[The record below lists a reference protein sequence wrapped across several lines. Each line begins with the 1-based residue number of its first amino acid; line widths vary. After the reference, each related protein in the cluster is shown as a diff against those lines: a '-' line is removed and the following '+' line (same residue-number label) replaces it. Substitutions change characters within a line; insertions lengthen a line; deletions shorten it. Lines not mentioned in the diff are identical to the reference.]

1 LVSWEL
7 EKSLSTS
14 LYFVVFFGVFLLFA
28 AYEFWFVF
36 FMERRCLAHELV
48 MELGSQDYLLVPK
61 IIFYCEDEA
70 KRLAMRLVV
79 EEDKYLKVEKA
90 KHS

>member
-61 IIFYCEDEA
+61 IIFWFPRLSFIVKMKQRGWQCA
-70 KRLAMRLVV
+70 WWWKRINT
-79 EEDKYLKVEKA
+79 
-90 KHS
+90 